1 MKPDIFAQTRLR
13 RSGVGGETWMIVS
26 NGKAEV
32 EQTPKGPGIRSE
44 WRRAESLLQ
53 SQGACDWIMWIVVSI
68 RVGLL
73 ASMQH

>member
-1 MKPDIFAQTRLR
+1 
-13 RSGVGGETWMIVS
+13 MIVS
-26 NGKAEV
+26 DGKAEV
-32 EQTPKGPGIRSE
+32 EQTPKGLGIRSE